1 MKITLLSF
9 IFLITTLCGYS
20 RHITGGEMRYDL
32 LSSTPFTR
40 TFRITLVLFRDE
52 NCTGNC
58 ADMPS
63 FVRIGI
69 FNNDNNE
76 PYNGPGTLPTLDAN
90 LNRTE
95 VLPIINIPRCIVSA
109 PNLNYTAGYYAIVVT
124 LKNNI
129 GGYTA
134 AYQTCCRIEN
144 INNITVEPGTNGA
157 GATYSTIIPGS
168 DFNNVP
174 ILDNSPKF
182 EKGISILCFNKE
194 FTLDFSASDQDGDR
208 LVYSLVSAYD
218 GGTAQNASNITP
230 SLPPYGGLDY
240 SSGFSG
246 LKPLGNRAVINAQTG
261 IITGIAPEAGRYV
274 VSVSVKAYR
283 NSVLLTTHRKDFI
296 ITVAECDFAS
306 ANLNSSYIN
315 CENYTI
321 DFTNITPSPLNET
334 FSWNFGDPA
343 SGVSNVSNLEN
354 PTHIFSG
361 AGSYGVQYIVNP
373 GTGCA
378 DTVTAQVKIYPGFF
392 PEIASNNPSC
402 KGKPVLL
409 RDLTRTNFGVVNNW
423 HWDFG
428 LNNATNDTSNIR
440 NPQFV
445 FQDTGTFTAS
455 LIVGTNL
462 GCVDT
467 VYKTIKIVKSPTL
480 KATND
485 TLICSADFLQLT
497 ATCDIPGNFTWTPN
511 YNINNTSVPNP
522 IIHPS
527 VNTVYYLNFIDAVGC
542 IALDTVK
549 VNVVDFVTLN
559 AAIDTTICLTDT
571 IKLRVES
578 NGLLYHWTPENV
590 IENPIVK
597 EPLAIPRAMLT
608 TFYVQGNIGS
618 CFARDS
624 IKVKTVPYPIP
635 NAGNDTSICW
645 GTNATLHA
653 SGGVFYSWSP
663 TNFLSDTTSPN
674 PTVINPNP
682 GFIDFVVTVRD
693 VNGCPKPVKD
703 IVRLN
708 INRIIAD
715 AGPRD
720 TALAQNQPLYLH
732 ATGSTN
738 YLWTPV
744 TQWLNNPFIADPI
757 STPQDNIE
765 YVVKVS
771 NSIGCFD
778 TDTINV
784 RYYKVEPDFYIPNA
798 FTPNGD
804 GLNDVI
810 KPIAIG
816 MKTIDKFIVLN
827 RWGQTMFSTTR
838 TGKGWDGKING
849 ITQTTGTY
857 IYYIEGKKFNN
868 QAISTKGTFLLIK

>member
-9 IFLITTLCGYS
+9 IFLFTALCGYS
-20 RHITGGEMRYDL
+20 RHITGGEMRYEL
-32 LSSTPFTR
+32 ISSTPSTR

-58 ADMPS
+58 AAMPAT
-63 FVRIGI
+63 VRIGI

-76 PYNGPGTLPTLDAN
+76 PYNGAGTLPTLDAN

-95 VLPIINIPRCIVSA
+95 VLPIINAPRCIVGA

-124 LKNNI
+124 LNNNSS
-129 GGYTA
+129 GYTA

-144 INNITVEPGTNGA
+144 INNITIDPTSNGA
-157 GATYSTIIPGS
+157 GATYSTVIPGS

-174 ILDNSPKF
+174 ILDNCPKF

-194 FTLDFSASDQDGDR
+194 FTLDFSATDEDGDQ
-208 LVYSLVSAYD
+208 LVYSFISAYD
-218 GGTAQNASNITP
+218 GGAAQNAGNITP
-230 SLPPYGGLDY
+230 SLPPYPSLNY

-246 LKPLGNRAVINAQTG
+246 LRPLGNNAILNAQTG
-261 IITGIAPEAGRYV
+261 IITGIAPESGRYV
-274 VSVSVKAYR
+274 VSVAVKAYR
-283 NSVLLTTHRKDFI
+283 NNLLITTHRKDFI

-306 ANLNSSYIN
+306 ANLNESYIN
-315 CENYTI
+315 CDNYTI

-334 FSWNFGDPA
+334 FLWNFGDPA
-343 SGVSNVSNLEN
+343 SGILNISNIEN
-354 PTHIFSG
+354 PTHIYSG
-361 AGSYGVQYIVNP
+361 AGTYNVTYIVNP
-373 GTGCA
+373 GTGCS
-378 DTVTAQVKIYPGFF
+378 DTVNALVKVYPGFF
-392 PEIASNNPSC
+392 PEISSNNPAC
-402 KGKPVLL
+402 KGKPVQL

-428 LNNATNDTSNIR
+428 LINATNDTSSIQ

-445 FQDTGTFTAS
+445 FQDTGTFSAS

-462 GCVDT
+462 GCLDT
-467 VYKTIKIVKSPTL
+467 VYRTIKIVDKPTL

-485 TLICSADFLQLT
+485 TLMCSSDFLQLN
-497 ATCDIPGNFTWTPN
+497 ATSNIPGNFTWTPN
-511 YNINNTSVPNP
+511 YNINNTSIPNP
-522 IIHPS
+522 IINPL
-527 VNTVYYLNFIDAVGC
+527 VNTIYYLKFIDSVGC
-542 IALDTVK
+542 IAFDTVK
-549 VNVVDFVTLN
+549 VNVVDFVSLN
-559 AAIDTTICLTDT
+559 TGNDTTICLTDT
-571 IKLRVES
+571 IKFKVIS
-578 NGLLYHWTPENV
+578 DGLLYHWTPENV
-590 IENPIVK
+590 FLNPRIK
-597 EPLAIPRAMLT
+597 EALAIPTANQT
-608 TFYVQGNIGS
+608 TFYVQSNIGS

-624 IKVKTVPYPIP
+624 IKVKTVPYPIA
-635 NAGNDTSICW
+635 NAGSDTSICF
-645 GTNATLHA
+645 GTNAFLNA

-663 TNFLSDTTSPN
+663 ANFLSDSTSPN
-674 PTVINPNP
+674 PTVVNPSA
-682 GFIDFVVTVRD
+682 GIIDFVVTVRD
-693 VNGCPKPVKD
+693 IRGCPKPVKD

-708 INRIIAD
+708 INKIIAD

-720 TALAQNQPLYLH
+720 TAVAMNQPLYLQ

-738 YLWTPV
+738 FLWTPV
-744 TQWLNNPFIADPI
+744 TQWLSNPFISNPI

-765 YVVKVS
+765 YVVRVS

-784 RYYKVEPDFYIPNA
+784 RYYKVDPDFFIPNA
-798 FTPNGD
+798 FTPNND

-827 RWGQTMFSTTR
+827 RWGQLMFSTTR

-849 ITQTTGTY
+849 ITQPSGTY
-857 IYYIEGKKFNN
+857 VYYIEGKKFNN
-868 QAISTKGTFLLIK
+868 QAITTKGTFLLIK

>member
-1 MKITLLSF
+1 MRITLLSF
-9 IFLITTLCGYS
+9 IFLITSLCGYS

-58 ADMPS
+58 ADMPAS
-63 FVRIGI
+63 VRIGI
-69 FNNDNNE
+69 FNNDNNY
-76 PYNGPGTLPTLDAN
+76 PYNGPETSPTIDAN
-90 LNRTE
+90 LLRTE

-124 LKNNI
+124 LRNNI

-144 INNITVEPGTNGA
+144 INNITIDPGTNGA

-194 FTLDFSASDQDGDR
+194 FTLDFSATDQDGDR
-208 LVYSLVSAYD
+208 LVYSFIGAYN
-218 GGTAQNASNITP
+218 GGSAQNASNITP
-230 SLPPYGGLDY
+230 SLPPYESLNY
-240 SSGFSG
+240 SSDFSG
-246 LKPLGNRAVINAQTG
+246 LRPLGNNAIINAQTG
-261 IITGIAPEAGRYV
+261 IVTGIAPEAGRYV
-274 VSVSVKAYR
+274 VSVCVKAYR
-283 NSVLLTTHRKDFI
+283 NNVLITSHRKDFI

-306 ANLNSSYIN
+306 ANLNTSYIN
-315 CENYTI
+315 CDNYTV

-334 FSWNFGDPA
+334 FSWNFGDPN
-343 SGVSNVSNLEN
+343 SGIANVSNLEN
-354 PTHIFSG
+354 PTHIYSS
-361 AGSYGVQYIVNP
+361 AGTYGVQYIVNP
-373 GTGCA
+373 GTGCS

-428 LNNATNDTSNIR
+428 LNNATNDTSNIQ

-445 FQDTGTFTAS
+445 FQDTGTFSAS

-467 VYKTIKIVKSPTL
+467 IYKTIKIVQKPTL

-485 TLICSADFLQLT
+485 TLMCAVDFLQLI

-511 YNINNTSVPNP
+511 YNISNTTVSNP
-522 IIHPS
+522 IINPS
-527 VNTVYYLNFIDAVGC
+527 VNTIYYLNFIDPVGC

-578 NGLLYHWTPENV
+578 NGLLYNWTPENIIV
-590 IENPIVK
+590 NPRIK
-597 EPLAIPRAMLT
+597 DASAIPTAINT

-624 IKVKTVPYPIP
+624 IKVKTVPYPIA

-645 GTNATLHA
+645 ETNATLHA
-653 SGGVFYSWSP
+653 TGGVFYSWSP
-663 TNFLSDTTSPN
+663 VDFLSDSTSPN
-674 PTVINPNP
+674 PTVINPDP

-693 VNGCPKPVKD
+693 IRGCPKPVKD

-720 TALAQNQPLYLH
+720 TAVALNQPLYLH

-744 TQWLNNPFIADPI
+744 TQWLNNPFIADPV

-765 YVVKVS
+765 YVVRVS

-778 TDTINV
+778 EDTINV

-798 FTPNGD
+798 FTPNDD

-810 KPIAIG
+810 RPIGIG
-816 MKTIDKFIVLN
+816 MKSIDKFIVLN
-827 RWGQTMFSTTR
+827 RWGQQMFSTTR
-838 TGKGWDGKING
+838 TGKGWDGKTNG
-849 ITQTTGTY
+849 ITQASGTY
-857 IYYIEGKKFNN
+857 VYFIEGKKFNN
-868 QAISTKGTFLLIK
+868 KLVSTKGTFQLLK